1 MAVLT
6 KVRNVSEVA
15 VFHDSL
21 ADIEVHAENG
31 SVTHL
36 RLFGVDGG
44 DGVSMVVCEES
55 ARQLLAGLKVTM
67 GCVDAMKAMTVAL
80 SHEPIHEQ
88 VKEDS
93 ENVRE

>member
-1 MAVLT
+1 MPVLT

-31 SVTHL
+31 SVTHV

-44 DGVSMVVCEES
+44 DAVSMIVCEES
-55 ARQLLAGLKVTM
+55 ARQLLAGLKVAI

-88 VKEDS
+88 VKGGSKD
-93 ENVRE
+93 VRE